1 MHSVF
6 ATALFASVLL
16 SGCRSESSK
25 CDGAKEAWRKSPEAH
40 SLLEGVKHACP
51 EDEEGRAILA
61 NAKALTDERAAQAKR
76 EAEEAKR
83 VSDQARA
90 KALAELSELWTFA
103 ENTLKAPT
111 KTGKMQCFSGDHPQA
126 GWCETSEVASNRQLS
141 AQWPRNNPKAIQ
153 IDSDAVT
160 RAPLSCAD
168 IDASATVVR
177 RWHWEQAKKVQTH
190 CRIAAGRFA
199 GLGALIQFGKSNTFV
214 SLFSDSYLAKDVDLA
229 TTLATQGT
237 TIE

>member
-1 MHSVF
+1 MNAF
-6 ATALFASVLL
+6 AIALVACLL
-16 SGCRSESSK
+16 SGCQSGSRACS
-25 CDGAKEAWRKSPEAH
+25 DAKEAWSKGHEAPW
-40 SLLEGVKHACP
+40 LLEAVRRSCQ

-61 NAKALTDERAAQAKR
+61 KAKSLTDERAAQAKR

-83 VSDQARA
+83 VSAQARA
-90 KALAELSELWTFA
+90 KALVELSEFWTFA

-111 KTGKMQCFSGDHPQA
+111 KSGKMQCFSGDHPQA

-141 AQWPRNNPKAIQ
+141 AQWPRSNPKAIQ

-190 CRIAAGRFA
+190 CRIGAGRFA
-199 GLGALIQFGKSNTFV
+199 GLGALIQFGQSNTFV
-214 SLFSDSYLAKDVDLA
+214 SLFSDSYLAKDADLA
-229 TTLATQGT
+229 TALATQGT
-237 TIE
+237 TVE